1 MSKKKVL
8 VTGATGYIGA
18 HLCKILHQNNIE
30 VEAVDANIHESSNDV
45 SAYVK
50 KFTELDVTQSIP
62 KRISNKKY
70 DAVVHLAGMSTVGDS
85 WINPFEFYRVNIM
98 GTAIVA
104 STIQTDH
111 FIFAS
116 TASAWGMDSP
126 YARSKVA
133 AEDVIK
139 QICPAFTIFRFFNVS
154 GSDGEFSQHGE
165 STHLIR
171 VAAEV
176 AAGKRD
182 TLTVNGDDYDTPDGT
197 CVRDYI
203 HVVDLCNSI
212 LASINGGPKNTP
224 FESLGTTKGQS
235 VHEVVRAMQHA
246 TGEKV
251 PVVIGPRRPGD
262 TPMSVVDTPSEYN
275 VVTKSLEDMCLD
287 QYTLEKNNEQ

>member
-18 HLCKILHQNNIE
+18 HLCKILHQNNVE

-104 STIQTDH
+104 STINTDH

-139 QICPAFTIFRFFNVS
+139 QICANYTIFRFFNVS
-154 GSDGEFSQHGE
+154 GSDGEFKQQDQP
-165 STHLIR
+165 THLIR
-171 VAAEV
+171 LAAQV
-176 AAGKRD
+176 AAGKRE
-182 TLTVNGDDYDTPDGT
+182 TLTINGDDYDTPDGT
-197 CVRDYI
+197 CVRDYV

-212 LASINGGPKNTP
+212 LTAIDSGPKNTP
-224 FESLGTTKGQS
+224 HESLGSNTGHS
-235 VHEVVRAMQHA
+235 VHEVVRAMQHT

-262 TPMSVVDTPSEYN
+262 TPICVVDNPSDYN
-275 VVTKSLEDMCLD
+275 VVTKTLEDMCVD
-287 QYTLEKNNEQ
+287 QYNLEKNTQ